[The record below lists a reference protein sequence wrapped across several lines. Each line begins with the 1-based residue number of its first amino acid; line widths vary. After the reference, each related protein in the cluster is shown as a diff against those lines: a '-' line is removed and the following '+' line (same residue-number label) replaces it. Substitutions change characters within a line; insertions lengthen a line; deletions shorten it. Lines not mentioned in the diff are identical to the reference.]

1 MMMYM
6 CCHEHFMFYCYLHEH
21 YVCVHACVVPK
32 MFSEHVY
39 SCVVHDHVDLD
50 LHFTQSCVCV
60 CKVLFNHDLY
70 SQTL

>member
-1 MMMYM
+1 M
-6 CCHEHFMFYCYLHEH
+6 CCHEYFMFYYYLCEH
-21 YVCVHACVVPK
+21 CVCVHACVVPK
-32 MFSEHVY
+32 MFSEHVH